1 MNASEILNQR
11 LNFANYKYKF
21 GGDGSDAG
29 VTKHIDCSHL
39 VHSMLFGAGYMIPY
53 QTTADLCSSKYF
65 DIIGADEAKPGD
77 LILWR
82 KVHQHVGVL
91 ESITPN
97 ADTNQPFGDFFGSQ
111 TSTGPASTK
120 FGTDNKGLKHYWP
133 IPDKFLRPKSC
144 YYHGPGNTKS
154 TDPIPRVPSKTS
166 SHSKDK
172 LEKAQ
177 QVREEIQEQWS
188 MPSPVE
194 QESDDGYA
202 TKMPAN
208 MGFFPV
214 GTNLTWHGGIHC
226 LGDSDHSVHCMFDG
240 VVVAARLPEKDSAE
254 PVHGSRNFVLVKH
267 KTAQGDVFWSLY
279 MHLQP
284 IPLKDHDAK
293 MLKAL
298 PWLYELELCSEG
310 RGESNFRPLPSRGAY
325 FNPPRTI
332 LPGERFVLI
341 DEHEADG
348 FHWCHVQSK
357 RDGIKGWVAKT
368 SRIRISPVIHRG
380 DSLRAGEV
388 VRFDHPIQAGAC
400 LGFVSSPNSQQ
411 APFVHV
417 EIFSETLLSGG
428 WTAVCDRDED
438 DVVCDAEG
446 LKRLM
451 NCAEDVQFLEPLT
464 AGLIRETYADQAAR
478 ARIWAR
484 AYQFKS
490 EWSVDWEDALK
501 RYDPEIARRQGPQ
514 FNLYRFW
521 SEAESAGCDLPK
533 GGKPYHYQP
542 LVFRE
547 VMFSKKESVAKRRK
561 KIDEDSIKTNWPQ
574 YNNQNIFDDL
584 IMEAAEQYAIRPILL
599 KSLIAQE
606 SAFHPKAHNKYGY
619 AGLTQI
625 GGAAIKE
632 AGLRIGKTCKKAGV
646 YCFDME
652 HDERFNPRKS
662 IFGGASI
669 FSRKRTAIN
678 RLIFSSYSKPLE
690 EDEREKFY
698 LAAYNAG
705 EGTVQKAYKYCRQE
719 NPTWDT
725 LVDGWKTSYLWCAI
739 PESWGK
745 RDKYKEI
752 TMYVC
757 EIIMRSGE

>member
-1 MNASEILNQR
+1 MSAEEILKQR
-11 LNFANYKYKF
+11 QYFRKGFEYGLGAD
-21 GGDGSDAG
+21 GDLDKDKDG
-29 VTKHIDCSHL
+29 KKEIDCSHL
-39 VHSMLFGAGYMIPY
+39 VHSMLVGAGYRISY
-53 QTTADLCSSKYF
+53 ESTAGLEYSKFF
-65 DIIGADEAKPGD
+65 DAIQVDDVEPGD

-82 KVHQHVGVL
+82 KVHRHVGIV
-91 ESITPN
+91 EEISINSNGIPS
-97 ADTNQPFGDFFGSQ
+97 GRFFGSQ
-111 TSTGPASTK
+111 SSTGPASAE
-120 FGTDNKGLKHYWP
+120 FGLSPRHKVYWQAK
-133 IPDKFLRPKSC
+133 PDKFLRPKPC

-154 TDPIPRVPSKTS
+154 TDPIPHAPTKS
-166 SHSKDK
+166 SPLPKDK
-172 LEKAQ
+172 LNKAQ
-177 QVREEIQEQWS
+177 QTTNAIWDQWGT
-188 MPSPVE
+188 PSPVD

-240 VVVAARLPEKDSAE
+240 IVVAARLPEKDSAE

-267 KTAQGDVFWSLY
+267 KTPQGELFWSLY
-279 MHLQP
+279 MHLLP
-284 IPLKDHDAK
+284 IPLKDHDAE

-310 RGESNFRPLPSRGAY
+310 RGESNFRPLPSTGAY

-400 LGFVSSPNSQQ
+400 LGFVSSPNLKQS
-411 APFVHV
+411 PFVHV

-446 LKRLM
+446 LKQLM

-547 VMFSKKESVAKRRK
+547 VMFGKKETSK
-561 KIDEDSIKTNWPQ
+561 
-574 YNNQNIFDDL
+574 QND
-584 IMEAAEQYAIRPILL
+584 
-599 KSLIAQE
+599 
-606 SAFHPKAHNKYGY
+606 
-619 AGLTQI
+619 
-625 GGAAIKE
+625 GA
-632 AGLRIGKTCKKAGV
+632 
-646 YCFDME
+646 
-652 HDERFNPRKS
+652 
-662 IFGGASI
+662 GASI
-669 FSRKRTAIN
+669 CHCTSENGIQMIMRHEGFRAYPYNDSAGHATIGYGTLLHKGCVTVSDK
-678 RLIFSSYSKPLE
+678 LKYSKGISQDEARNLLE
-690 EDEREKFY
+690 NAVRNFECKLNQAVKVKINQSQFDALMDWVYNLGPGKLRENTCSWLRNLNKSQFDKVPAGIRMWDVAVVNGVKTHIPGLRQRREDEIALF
-698 LAAYNAG
+698 
-705 EGTVQKAYKYCRQE
+705 T
-719 NPTWDT
+719 
-725 LVDGWKTSYLWCAI
+725 
-739 PESWGK
+739 
-745 RDKYKEI
+745 KED
-752 TMYVC
+752 V
-757 EIIMRSGE
+757 

>member
-1 MNASEILNQR
+1 L
-11 LNFANYKYKF
+11 
-21 GGDGSDAG
+21 G
-29 VTKHIDCSHL
+29 
-39 VHSMLFGAGYMIPY
+39 
-53 QTTADLCSSKYF
+53 
-65 DIIGADEAKPGD
+65 
-77 LILWR
+77 
-82 KVHQHVGVL
+82 
-91 ESITPN
+91 
-97 ADTNQPFGDFFGSQ
+97 
-111 TSTGPASTK
+111 
-120 FGTDNKGLKHYWP
+120 
-133 IPDKFLRPKSC
+133 
-144 YYHGPGNTKS
+144 
-154 TDPIPRVPSKTS
+154 
-166 SHSKDK
+166 
-172 LEKAQ
+172 KAQ
-177 QVREEIQEQWS
+177 QVREEIQDQWGT
-188 MPSPVE
+188 PSPVD

-226 LGDSDHSVHCMFDG
+226 LGDSNHSVHCMFDG
-240 VVVAARLPEKDSAE
+240 IVVAARLPEKDSAE

-267 KTAQGDVFWSLY
+267 KTPQGELFWSLY
-279 MHLQP
+279 MHLLP
-284 IPLKDHDAK
+284 IPLKDHDAE

-310 RGESNFRPLPSRGAY
+310 RGESNFRPLPSTGAY

-400 LGFVSSPNSQQ
+400 LGFVSSPNLKQS
-411 APFVHV
+411 PFVHV

-446 LKRLM
+446 LKQLM

-547 VMFSKKESVAKRRK
+547 VMFPSSMPEPLPPPANPNEFNIDWIFIAKLEGCRSDVYVPAK
-561 KIDEDSIKTNWPQ
+561 SGIVIGKSGPTVGSGFDLGQIDSNGFDTYSFSDSIRLKLKKYVGMRGALALAFVKANKCILTGGELKELEEKVKVRYAKMAEKFFNASVCDGAVMFRERSRQIQTVYASVYFQ
-574 YNNQNIFDDL
+574 YG
-584 IMEAAEQYAIRPILL
+584 M
-599 KSLIAQE
+599 KSTTLR
-606 SAFHPKAHNKYGY
+606 STL
-619 AGLTQI
+619 AGGDVI
-625 GGAAIKE
+625 GGVSVLLHYTK
-632 AGLRIGKTCKKAGV
+632 LKCSVRNK
-646 YCFDME
+646 
-652 HDERFNPRKS
+652 KS
-662 IFGGASI
+662 ITEVMQFLRRRILEADYLSKELREGDA
-669 FSRKRTAIN
+669 KTLKVN
-678 RLIFSSYSKPLE
+678 ELIKMA
-690 EDEREKFY
+690 K
-698 LAAYNAG
+698 
-705 EGTVQKAYKYCRQE
+705 Q
-719 NPTWDT
+719 TWKD
-725 LVDGWKTSYLWCAI
+725 A
-739 PESWGK
+739 
-745 RDKYKEI
+745 
-752 TMYVC
+752 
-757 EIIMRSGE
+757 SGEQL